1 MKFLN
6 ELLLKAGVNS
16 LFFTCDNNYPNN
28 QDHGSIPGM
37 LKAANFWG
45 DPDKQLTALKT
56 LQPDRSVL
64 CQRT

>member
-6 ELLLKAGVNS
+6 ELWVKAGVNS
-16 LFFTCDNNYPNN
+16 VFFTCDNNIPNH

-37 LKAANFWG
+37 LKSANFWS

-56 LQPDRSVL
+56 LQPDKSVS